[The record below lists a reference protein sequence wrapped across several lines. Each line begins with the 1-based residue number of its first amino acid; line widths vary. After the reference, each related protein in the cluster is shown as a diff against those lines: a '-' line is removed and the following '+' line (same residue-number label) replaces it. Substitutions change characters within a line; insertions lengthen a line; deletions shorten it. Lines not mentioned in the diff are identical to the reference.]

1 MKNWNLRDV
10 AKHWDETLDY
20 DEINAKTDSYYRRF
34 TDSAPLFSLPNNA
47 RILDIDCRTG
57 NGSAF
62 FAKKN
67 KNCHFTGLAV
77 SPLFQ
82 SLAQK
87 TFDAGNVS
95 GNTGVFESLPLTFDD
110 SSFDAILCYETIEH
124 MPCPEDFVE
133 ELARVLKPGG
143 LLVLTTPNI
152 FWEPIHHIAPI
163 LGLHH
168 SEGPHRMLSRRR
180 LRRIFAKN
188 SFLINKEKTFV
199 LVPAGPK
206 FLISIGKAIERI
218 LPEWLLRII
227 ALRQTFICQKREM
240 K

>member
-1 MKNWNLRDV
+1 VKNWNLSDV

-20 DEINAKTDSYYRRF
+20 DEINAKTDSYFRRF

-62 FAKKN
+62 FAKKT
-67 KNCHFTGLAV
+67 KDCHFTGLAV

-87 TFDAGNVS
+87 TFDTGNVF
-95 GNTGVFESLPLTFDD
+95 GDTGVFESLPLTFDD
-110 SSFDAILCYETIEH
+110 SYFDAILCYETIEH

-133 ELARVLKPGG
+133 ELARVIKPGG
-143 LLVLTTPNI
+143 LLILTTPNI
-152 FWEPIHHIAPI
+152 LWEPIHLLAPI

-180 LRRIFAKN
+180 LRSIFAKN

-206 FLISIGKAIERI
+206 FLLSIGKAIEKI
-218 LPEWLLRII
+218 LPEWLLTII
-227 ALRQTFICQKREM
+227 ALRQTFICQKKRD
-240 K
+240 

>member
-1 MKNWNLRDV
+1 MKSWNLKDV

-20 DEINAKTDSYYRRF
+20 DEINSKTDSYFRRF
-34 TDSAPLFSLPNNA
+34 TDSAPLFKLSSNSKV
-47 RILDIDCRTG
+47 LDIDCRTG

-62 FAKKN
+62 FAKKTQ
-67 KNCHFTGLAV
+67 NCHFTGLAV

-87 TFDAGNVS
+87 TFDAGNVF
-95 GNTGVFESLPLTFDD
+95 GDTAVFESLPLTFED
-110 SSFDAILCYETIEH
+110 SYFDAILCYETIEH

-133 ELARVLKPGG
+133 ELARVIKPGG
-143 LLVLTTPNI
+143 LLILTTPNI
-152 FWEPIHHIAPI
+152 LWEPIHLLAPI

-180 LRRIFAKN
+180 LRSIFAKN

-206 FLISIGKAIERI
+206 FLLSIGKAIERI
-218 LPEWLLRII
+218 LPEWLLTII
-227 ALRQTFICQKREM
+227 ALRQTFICQKKRD
-240 K
+240 

>member
-1 MKNWNLRDV
+1 MKDWKLKDV

-20 DEINAKTDSYYRRF
+20 DEINSKTDSYFRRF
-34 TDSAPLFSLPNNA
+34 TDSAPLFVLPDNSKV
-47 RILDIDCRTG
+47 LDMDCRTG

-62 FAKKN
+62 FAKKY
-67 KNCHFTGLAV
+67 KSCHFTGLAV

-87 TFDAGNVS
+87 TFDLKKVFGK
-95 GNTGVFESLPLTFDD
+95 TGVFESLPIPFGN

-124 MPCPEDFVE
+124 MPWPDDFVA
-133 ELARVLKPGG
+133 ELARLTKPGG

-152 FWEPIHHIAPI
+152 LWEPIHLLAPI

-180 LRRIFAKN
+180 LRRIFKKN
-188 SFLINKEKTFV
+188 SFLIEKEKTFV

-206 FLISIGKAIERI
+206 FLLSIGKTIERI
-218 LPEWLLRII
+218 LPEWLLAII
-227 ALRQTFICQKREM
+227 ALRQTFICRKNIE
-240 K
+240 